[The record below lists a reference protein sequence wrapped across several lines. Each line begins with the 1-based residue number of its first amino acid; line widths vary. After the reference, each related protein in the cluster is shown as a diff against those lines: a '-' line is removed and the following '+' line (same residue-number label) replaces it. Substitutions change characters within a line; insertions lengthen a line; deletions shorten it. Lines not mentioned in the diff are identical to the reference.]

1 MLLIVILT
9 MVEISVYIFN
19 VLIFGRALKSRF
31 IFFNVYRCSL
41 KVYIVMD
48 TKYNIRE
55 YYNSVRIG
63 NHIYPN
69 TMQNV
74 VFSSLIK
81 AVNLVAAHPQN
92 SKIKI
97 IKV

>member
-1 MLLIVILT
+1 M
-9 MVEISVYIFN
+9 FA
-19 VLIFGRALKSRF
+19 RALKSQF
-31 IFFNVYRCSL
+31 IFFNVYRCL
-41 KVYIVMD
+41 LEVYIVMD

-55 YYNSVRIG
+55 YYSSVCIG

-81 AVNLVAAHPQN
+81 AVSPVAAHSQN
-92 SKIKI
+92 SKMKI